1 MSFDIKEEIKLIV
14 LQMAGAWF
22 CGDIPHFVIYRDIL
36 YSSCIFHTYICQ
48 KLKYLIFMERDKIL
62 RNRERLPY
70 SFRNYNL
77 LKSKLQDRQY
87 FRLRTSY
94 AILTCIWYVGPKTNS
109 HLSVWRHY
117 TFRGTVMA
125 TWITTYS
132 VEQSQFQ
139 RKYYPVW

>member
-1 MSFDIKEEIKLIV
+1 
-14 LQMAGAWF
+14 
-22 CGDIPHFVIYRDIL
+22 
-36 YSSCIFHTYICQ
+36 
-48 KLKYLIFMERDKIL
+48 MERDKIL

-94 AILTCIWYVGPKTNS
+94 AILTCIWYVGPKRNS

-125 TWITTYS
+125 T
-132 VEQSQFQ
+132 
-139 RKYYPVW
+139 